1 MDHDQFVVQ
10 KNATNGKKTEPDITS
25 LRKYVPVSFVNEDV
39 IILVVIF
46 DMGFIWAIYI
56 RKTSKR
62 IR

>member
-46 DMGFIWAIYI
+46 DMGFI
-56 RKTSKR
+56 
-62 IR
+62 